1 MNDRPRLFRTRRVVV
16 EVAAAVVLAIGLL
29 VSGYVLGGAI
39 IEGIPRSESVQL
51 VLLGPSDL
59 VIAKLKLGAVMAL
72 APLLT
77 LVALQLHRLGAR
89 AHPGWRVALLL
100 FAVPILAVAFGVG
113 AQIHALHTVAI
124 VDPMM
129 SDQPFTIAIRD
140 TLPGYLTGN
149 LLAITGLVLWTAA
162 FATARARRSMK
173 ASEPETF

>member
-1 MNDRPRLFRTRRVVV
+1 MAV
-16 EVAAAVVLAIGLL
+16 EVAAGVVLAIGLL
-29 VSGYVLGGAI
+29 ISGYALGGAI

-51 VLLGPSDL
+51 VLMGPNDL

-72 APLLT
+72 APLLS

-89 AHPGWRVALLL
+89 AHPSWRATLIHV
-100 FAVPILAVAFGVG
+100 AVPILAVAFGVG

-129 SDQPFTIAIRD
+129 SGQPFMIAIRD

-149 LLAITGLVLWTAA
+149 LLVLTALVLWTAA
-162 FATARARRSMK
+162 FATARARRTVK
-173 ASEPETF
+173 AREPETF